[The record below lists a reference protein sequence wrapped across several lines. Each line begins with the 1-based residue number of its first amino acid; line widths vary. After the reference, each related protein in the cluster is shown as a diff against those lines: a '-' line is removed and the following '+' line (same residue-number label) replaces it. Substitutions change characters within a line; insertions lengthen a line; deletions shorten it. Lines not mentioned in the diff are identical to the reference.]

1 MPSCYVKDTAPTLGI
16 HYPTMTGI
24 GTEVS
29 GLSAISE
36 TDGESLPAA
45 GSVSITIGSDLT
57 TQKSTLSEGAMLL
70 EIKRAKMASVRKR
83 NGMKVVFRVRAS
95 ATCLLGSTSGLPAK
109 LHSGRPSNR
118 IWDVCV
124 V

>member
-1 MPSCYVKDTAPTLGI
+1 
-16 HYPTMTGI
+16 MTGI

-36 TDGESLPAA
+36 TDGESIRAA

-70 EIKRAKMASVRKR
+70 EMERAKMASVRKR
-83 NGMKVVFRVRAS
+83 NGMKVVFRVRARPK
-95 ATCLLGSTSGLPAK
+95 PACWEA
-109 LHSGRPSNR
+109 LR
-118 IWDVCV
+118 VCPQD
-124 V
+124 